1 MSEDCFST
9 DINNWNYYRMIN
21 KTGMDPYNNNKK
33 LDPFSYNL
41 MKFNTVI
48 LLKEILK
55 NTKPTS
61 DGYAIPEVV
70 PEVEDAEKGWVS
82 DRVAA
87 VAFPRVSANAI
98 DDPIV
103 DV

>member
-41 MKFNTVI
+41 MK
-48 LLKEILK
+48 
-55 NTKPTS
+55 
-61 DGYAIPEVV
+61 
-70 PEVEDAEKGWVS
+70 
-82 DRVAA
+82 
-87 VAFPRVSANAI
+87 
-98 DDPIV
+98 
-103 DV
+103 